1 MNTDHASPSAV
12 RYPPLGAV
20 ARPRLRGGTLLLVED
35 SRLSCES
42 IRLMLRGLGGRLR
55 RAETLQTAKRHL
67 ALYTP
72 DAALIDLGLPDGS
85 GLDLIAQIDR
95 KTPRVPLVL
104 AISGQPELET
114 QALDAGADGFLA
126 KPFASVQ
133 AFRRQLAPI
142 FPRFAQEGCADHPPP
157 HDTGALRDD
166 LYQALDLL
174 LGNRPPDQRAYA
186 LQFVTT
192 LARNLADT
200 GLLQAVQQ
208 VGRDDDIASLAIA
221 LRDRLRALPL
231 V

>member
-1 MNTDHASPSAV
+1 MATELSAQWQKHHEELKAKARALIVDGEQASSS
-12 RYPPLGAV
+12 LLEQL
-20 ARPRLRGGTLLLVED
+20 LRGEGYGADLASSISEAWSRIEARQYDLVIA
-35 SRLSCES
+35 ES
-42 IRLMLRGLGGRLR
+42 NL
-55 RAETLQTAKRHL
+55 T
-67 ALYTP
+67 
-72 DAALIDLGLPDGS
+72 DGS

-114 QALDAGADGFLA
+114 QALDAGADRFLA

-142 FPRFAQEGCADHPPP
+142 FPRFAQEGCADHAPP
-157 HDTGALRDD
+157 HDTGAMRDD

-174 LGNRPPDQRAYA
+174 LGNHPPDQRAYA

-192 LARNLADT
+192 LARNLSDT

-208 VGRDDDIASLAIA
+208 AGRDDDIASLAIA